1 MALRDPQ
8 SAAIRTVGQARPFF
22 VAYDLSDHP
31 PGNAWCRTIARS
43 DGIVLQCHSKRLCFP
58 WSAEGYPSV
67 RIRWHA
73 FGVPLIDS
81 RVASRLVFWLVLRL
95 EFNSNACAPLRP
107 HSHLSQARTCSIG
120 RSATRTSN
128 PITP

>member
-22 VAYDLSDHP
+22 VAYDLSDRRERLVSY
-31 PGNAWCRTIARS
+31 NCAQRRYRS
-43 DGIVLQCHSKRLCFP
+43 AMSFQTALFSLVRRRLPICPHSMAC
-58 WSAEGYPSV
+58 
-67 RIRWHA
+67 

-107 HSHLSQARTCSIG
+107 HSHLPQDSFAGLQ
-120 RSATRTSN
+120 
-128 PITP
+128 PEH